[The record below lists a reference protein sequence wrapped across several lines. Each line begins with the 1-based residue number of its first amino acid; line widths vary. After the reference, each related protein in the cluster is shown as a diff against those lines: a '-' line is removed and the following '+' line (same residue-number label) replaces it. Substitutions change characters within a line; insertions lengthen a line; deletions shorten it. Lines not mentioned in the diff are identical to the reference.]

1 MEIDNVKDCIEVKIH
16 AGLVIEN
23 KTFELCMDLIAAYA
37 RNEGLKGLDI
47 RFSDFGKEKNGMNL
61 RQKCKKLKQE
71 NERLKT
77 RTVHVVYK
85 EVGCKLTTIVV
96 RREIP
101 IFMRHEIPEKDL
113 MEYIAR
119 EFAGNLLPYIK
130 FEHIDNPNRG
140 TTIIE
145 GRIKVAEMGQIL

>member
-1 MEIDNVKDCIEVKIH
+1 
-16 AGLVIEN
+16 
-23 KTFELCMDLIAAYA
+23 
-37 RNEGLKGLDI
+37 
-47 RFSDFGKEKNGMNL
+47 MNL

-85 EVGCKLTTIVV
+85 E
-96 RREIP
+96 
-101 IFMRHEIPEKDL
+101 EIPEKDL

-145 GRIKVAEMGQIL
+145 GRMKVAEMGQIL

>member
-1 MEIDNVKDCIEVKIH
+1 
-16 AGLVIEN
+16 
-23 KTFELCMDLIAAYA
+23 
-37 RNEGLKGLDI
+37 
-47 RFSDFGKEKNGMNL
+47 MNL

-96 RREIP
+96 RTEIP

-130 FEHIDNPNRG
+130 FEHIDNPNCG

-145 GRIKVAEMGQIL
+145 GRMKVAEMGQIL

>member
-1 MEIDNVKDCIEVKIH
+1 
-16 AGLVIEN
+16 
-23 KTFELCMDLIAAYA
+23 
-37 RNEGLKGLDI
+37 
-47 RFSDFGKEKNGMNL
+47 MNL

-119 EFAGNLLPYIK
+119 EFAGNLLPYIIISFQK
-130 FEHIDNPNRG
+130 NIHYKYLCLASQSIRCRLYGSDSSSIFR
-140 TTIIE
+140 TTSL
-145 GRIKVAEMGQIL
+145 G

>member
-1 MEIDNVKDCIEVKIH
+1 
-16 AGLVIEN
+16 
-23 KTFELCMDLIAAYA
+23 
-37 RNEGLKGLDI
+37 
-47 RFSDFGKEKNGMNL
+47 MNL

-77 RTVHVVYK
+77 RTVHIVYK

-130 FEHIDNPNRG
+130 FEHIDNPNCG

-145 GRIKVAEMGQIL
+145 GRMKVAEMGQIL